1 MWSFSLSLSISLP
14 WWISRRVGEDEDVEE
29 FAQVLNVI
37 AQGKIVF
44 CMTGQILEAVPSLV
58 VGDINISV
66 KVSKCGQAAVV
77 HRVRPFRALNE
88 KGLFDVTLGAVA

>member
-1 MWSFSLSLSISLP
+1 MSFSLSLSVFLP
-14 WWISRRVGEDEDVEE
+14 WWIFRRVGAGEGGGDVDD
-29 FAQVLNVI
+29 L

-44 CMTGQILEAVPSLV
+44 WMSGKILEAVPSLV

-77 HRVRPFRALNE
+77 HRVRPLRVLNE
-88 KGLFDVTLGAVA
+88 KRQFDVTVGAVA